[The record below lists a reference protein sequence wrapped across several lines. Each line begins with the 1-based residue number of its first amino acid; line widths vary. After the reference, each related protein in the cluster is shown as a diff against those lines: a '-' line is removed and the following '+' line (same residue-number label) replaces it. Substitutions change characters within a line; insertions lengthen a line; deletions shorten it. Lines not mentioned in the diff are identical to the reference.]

1 MIQEL
6 ELVVLTQD
14 LPEEGLQVGDIGTV
28 VLLHQGGGGCE
39 VEFATLSGETLAVVT
54 VPANAIRPVGKRE
67 IAHVREVA

>member
-28 VLLHQGGGGCE
+28 VLLHQGGTGCE
-39 VEFATLSGETLAVVT
+39 VEFATLSGETLTVAT
-54 VPANAIRPVGKRE
+54 VPANAIRLVGKRE